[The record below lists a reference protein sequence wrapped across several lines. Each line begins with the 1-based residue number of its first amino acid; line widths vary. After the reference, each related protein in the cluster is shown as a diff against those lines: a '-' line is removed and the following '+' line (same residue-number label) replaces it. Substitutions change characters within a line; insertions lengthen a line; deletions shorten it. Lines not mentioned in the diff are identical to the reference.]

1 MIVLKFGGT
10 SVQNSEW
17 IDNAL
22 DITAA
27 QLNRAPVLVSSA
39 MGKTTDLILKMMGL
53 AENGDMDKC
62 LVLMDELKN
71 NHMQTAYAFLSANVL
86 ERAEIQ
92 LNELLTQ
99 FISLLKGLSLLKEC
113 SPRSKD
119 ALLSFGER
127 LSTTIIA
134 FRAEERGMD
143 VEYLDARTFMISDEN
158 FTSATPLLD
167 ITEKKICEIVKPAAG
182 KLIVTQGFISSTE
195 SGVTTTLG
203 RGGSDY
209 SASIIGAAL
218 NAEEVQIW
226 TDVNGIMTSD
236 PRKVTGVKTISSI
249 TYSEAGELAY
259 FGAKVVHP
267 ATIQPAVG
275 KSIPVLVKNT
285 RDPENAGTTIEAKLS
300 GIGLKAIAS
309 KKDITLINISSSKM
323 LNAYGFLSKIFNI
336 FEKHQTSVDLIS
348 TSEVSVSITIE
359 NTDSLEAIADE
370 MSQFA
375 TVTVEKNKS
384 IISLVGQDL
393 WKDSHFTSGVF
404 SVLQDTPVRMI
415 SLGSSD
421 INLSLVVPM
430 EKLDETVQKLHDE
443 FLKEA

>member
-22 DITAA
+22 NITIE
-27 QLNRAPVLVSSA
+27 QLDRAPVLVSSA
-39 MGKTTDLILKMMGL
+39 MGKTTDLIIRMMDL
-53 AENGDMDKC
+53 AESGDMENC
-62 LVLMDELKN
+62 LELIDQLKN
-71 NHMQTAYAFLSANVL
+71 SHIQTICSFLSGDVL
-86 ERAEIQ
+86 KKAEYR
-92 LNELLTQ
+92 LDDLFSQ

-134 FRAEERGMD
+134 LRAEERGIMT
-143 VEYLDARTFMISDEN
+143 ELLDARTFMTTDEN
-158 FTSATPLLD
+158 FTTATPC
-167 ITEKKICEIVKPAAG
+167 IEVSNAKIRKFVKPEPG
-182 KLIVTQGFISSTE
+182 KLIITQGFIAATE

-218 NAEEVQIW
+218 DADEIQIW

-236 PRKVTGVKTISSI
+236 PRKVRGVKSIKSI
-249 TYSEAGELAY
+249 TYNEAGELAY

-275 KSIPVLVKNT
+275 KKIPVLVKNT
-285 RDPENAGTTIEAKLS
+285 REPEHTGTTIEEKLS
-300 GIGLKAIAS
+300 GTGLKAIAS
-309 KKDITLINISSSKM
+309 KTDITLINISSSKM

-336 FEKHQTSVDLIS
+336 FEKYQTPVDLIS

-359 NTDSLEAIADE
+359 NTDSLDMIQEE
-370 MSQFA
+370 MSSFA
-375 TVTVEKNKS
+375 SVTIENNKG
-384 IISLVGQDL
+384 IICLVGQDL
-393 WKDSHFTSGVF
+393 WKDSRFISRVF
-404 SVLQDTPVRMI
+404 AVLEDTPVRMI

-421 INLSLVVPM
+421 INLSMVVPM
-430 EKLDETVQKLHDE
+430 NRLDDTVQKLHDQ
-443 FLKEA
+443 FLQN